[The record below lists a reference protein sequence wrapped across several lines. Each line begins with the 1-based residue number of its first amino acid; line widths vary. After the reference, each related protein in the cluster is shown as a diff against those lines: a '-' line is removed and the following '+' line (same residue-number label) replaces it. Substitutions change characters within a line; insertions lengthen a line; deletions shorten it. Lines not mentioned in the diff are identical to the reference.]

1 MNILPKLFAI
11 QGEPRFV
18 TDGCSGYM
26 TWLWRFAFGKDP
38 PWQGGCVIHDW
49 YYWSGGSPINGRAA
63 YQIRRAAHN
72 ERLFN
77 HDGGGPKT
85 TSPWHMRV
93 FSRRD
98 ADAFLYR
105 YVRDKGYRVWAWLI
119 WIGVRFGGSQY
130 YPFSWRWRYRHN
142 YFDVLLGK

>member
-1 MNILPKLFAI
+1 MKLPALFAI
-11 QGEPRFV
+11 QGSPKFV

-26 TWLWRFAFGKDP
+26 TWMWNFAFGKDP

-49 YYWSGGSPINGRAA
+49 YYYTGGSPINGRAA
-63 YQIRRAAHN
+63 YQIRRLGGVDVRAAH
-72 ERLFN
+72 
-77 HDGGGPKT
+77 
-85 TSPWHMRV
+85 PWHMRV

-119 WIGVRFGGSQY
+119 WIGVRLGGSQY
-130 YPFSWRWRYRHN
+130 YPFSWRWRYRDN
-142 YFDVLLGK
+142 YFDVVRGA